1 MLEQWSPALS
11 VLILQNFY
19 EKITVV
25 WTLWDSEHN
34 VSVFLLTLPN
44 MKKKKK
50 KKKKKKPH
58 LLSYINLYIV
68 ILQNSTKT
76 SQPGLNFL

>member
-1 MLEQWSPALS
+1 MLEQRSPALS

-19 EKITVV
+19 EKITLV
-25 WTLWDSEHN
+25 WILWDSKHN
-34 VSVFLLTLPN
+34 VSVFPLTLPN
-44 MKKKKK
+44 MKKQVKKK
-50 KKKKKKPH
+50 KKKHH

-76 SQPGLNFL
+76 SQLGLNFL